1 VRGASRT
8 LRGERA
14 GHDGISVGGTG
25 IDPAGTSKSAGGSS
39 HPSTPPK
46 VGGGRKVKRG
56 SGGLRRSPAFP
67 VDPGI
72 GVHAVGSIARSRT
85 QERCLCRLPGRTV
98 RCCSRLGG
106 PPSSEGRGDRRGKRC
121 RLRSAEAAQRPGP
134 PGVGAAGSRAVRLGR
149 GVPVTGGR
157 PGRLGGS
164 ESGGRRSRCRV
175 VASAWEARPVTRG
188 SPVTRGIGS
197 GSGGR
202 HTGRVRSQEPESGV
216 P

>member
-14 GHDGISVGGTG
+14 GHDSISVGGTG
-25 IDPAGTSKSAGGSS
+25 IAPAGTSKSAGGSS

-56 SGGLRRSPAFP
+56 RGGLRRSPAFP

-134 PGVGAAGSRAVRLGR
+134 PGVGAAGSRAVRIGR
-149 GVPVTGGR
+149 SVPVTGGR
-157 PGRLGGS
+157 PGRLGGY
-164 ESGGRRSRCRV
+164 ESSCRRSRCRV
-175 VASAWEARPVTRG
+175 VASAWEARPVAG
-188 SPVTRGIGS
+188 WIGS

-202 HTGRVRSQEPESGV
+202 HTGRVRPQGPEGGV

>member
-14 GHDGISVGGTG
+14 GHDSISVGGTG
-25 IDPAGTSKSAGGSS
+25 IDPAGSSKSAGGSS

-56 SGGLRRSPAFP
+56 RGGLRRSPAFP

-121 RLRSAEAAQRPGP
+121 RLRSAEAQRPGP
-134 PGVGAAGSRAVRLGR
+134 PGVGAASSRAVRIGR
-149 GVPVTGGR
+149 SVPVTGGR

-164 ESGGRRSRCRV
+164 ESGCRRCRCRV
-175 VASAWEARPVTRG
+175 VASAWEARPARG
-188 SPVTRGIGS
+188 TGS
-197 GSGGR
+197 GSGR
-202 HTGRVRSQEPESGV
+202 HTGRVRPQGPESGV

>member
-1 VRGASRT
+1 VKGASRT

-14 GHDGISVGGTG
+14 GHDSISVGGTG
-25 IDPAGTSKSAGGSS
+25 VGPAGASKSAGGSS

-56 SGGLRRSPAFP
+56 RGGLRRSPAFP

-106 PPSSEGRGDRRGKRC
+106 PPSSEGRGDRGGKRC

-134 PGVGAAGSRAVRLGR
+134 PDAGAAGFRADRIGR
-149 GVPVTGGR
+149 GVPVTGRR
-157 PGRLGGS
+157 PGRLDGS
-164 ESGGRRSRCRV
+164 GSGCRHSRCRV
-175 VASAWEARPVTRG
+175 FASAWEAHSVA
-188 SPVTRGIGS
+188 RGIGS
-197 GSGGR
+197 GSCDR
-202 HTGRVRSQEPESGV
+202 RTGRLGPQGPEGDV

>member
-1 VRGASRT
+1 VRWASRT
-8 LRGERA
+8 LRGEQA
-14 GHDGISVGGTG
+14 GHDSISVGGTG
-25 IDPAGTSKSAGGSS
+25 IDTAGTSKFAGGSS

-46 VGGGRKVKRG
+46 VGGGRKVMRG
-56 SGGLRRSPAFP
+56 RGGLRRSPAFP

-106 PPSSEGRGDRRGKRC
+106 PPSSEGRGDRGGKRC

-134 PGVGAAGSRAVRLGR
+134 PGVGAAGSRAVRIGR

-157 PGRLGGS
+157 SSRLGG
-164 ESGGRRSRCRV
+164 EFGCRRSRCRV
-175 VASAWEARPVTRG
+175 VASAWEARPVA
-188 SPVTRGIGS
+188 RGIGP
-197 GSGGR
+197 GGGGR
-202 HTGRVRSQEPESGV
+202 HTGRVRPQGPEGGV